1 MEYLAGSLL
10 RLCGSK
16 VERFWEVRLKGFKKA
31 INTVMKMLFL
41 WKAFERTAAPLFCWD
56 HGGPDQS
63 LVRLSLF
70 HIQARI

>member
-1 MEYLAGSLL
+1 
-10 RLCGSK
+10 
-16 VERFWEVRLKGFKKA
+16 
-31 INTVMKMLFL
+31 MKMLFL